1 MNILFAGEGG
11 QGVQVIAEIL
21 SKAAFLEGK
30 GVLYI
35 PNFGVE
41 QRGGVSLAFV
51 VIDDKAVFYPK
62 FETAD
67 YAVILSERSMDRVK
81 RYINIDHTKQLLG
94 PAFPQGT
101 KTCLPSKTWNLVMLG
116 KLNNLGKIVKKENL
130 IASVETRFQKQFLK
144 SPELRKL
151 DLQALE
157 NDKI

>member
-41 QRGGVSLAFV
+41 QRGGVSIAYV
-51 VIDDKAVFYPK
+51 VIDDKTVVYPK

-67 YAVILSERSMDRVK
+67 YVVILSDRSTDRVK
-81 RYINIDHTKQLLG
+81 RYINVNSTRQLLG
-94 PAFPQGT
+94 PAVSNGT
-101 KTCLPSKTWNLVMLG
+101 KTNLPSKTWNMVMLG
-116 KLNNLGKIVKKENL
+116 ELNNLGKIVKKENL
-130 IASVETRFQKQFLK
+130 IAAVEARFQKQFLK

-157 NDKI
+157 NEKI